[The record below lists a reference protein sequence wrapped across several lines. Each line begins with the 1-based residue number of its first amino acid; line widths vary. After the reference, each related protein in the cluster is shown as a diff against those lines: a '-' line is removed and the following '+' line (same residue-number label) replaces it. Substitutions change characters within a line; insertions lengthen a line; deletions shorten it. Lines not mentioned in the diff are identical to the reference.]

1 MPAGL
6 RRYYG
11 KGHLHFITF
20 SCYRRLPLL
29 KTARARD
36 VFVKELGKVRDQ
48 MGFQL
53 LGYVVMPEHVHLL
66 LSEPERGTPSTVLQK
81 LKLRVARKMRKR
93 KRSVC
98 AGQLRLAFEEHRE
111 PLRAF
116 WQACFYDFNVYTE
129 GKRTEKLHYMH
140 ANPVIRGLVKHPKDW
155 PWSSWSFY
163 AKGEAGLVRIDAGG
177 ERKRQPQAPGSNT
190 EPGAPSAFL

>member
-36 VFVKELGKVRDQ
+36 LFVQELGKVRDETE
-48 MGFQL
+48 FHL
-53 LGYVVMPEHVHLL
+53 IGYVVMPEHVHLL
-66 LSEPERGTPSTVLQK
+66 MSEPKHGTPSTVLQK
-81 LKLRVARKMRKR
+81 LKLRVSRRMRNPRKFGGTEQ
-93 KRSVC
+93 V
-98 AGQLRLAFEEHRE
+98 QLPFEEE
-111 PLRAF
+111 EGPPQAF
-116 WQACFYDFNVYTE
+116 WQARFYDFNVYTK
-129 GKRTEKLHYMH
+129 GKKMEKLNYMH
-140 ANPVIRGLVKHPKDW
+140 ANPVTRGLAKHPEDW

-163 AKGEAGLVRIDAGG
+163 AKGEPGLIRIDA
-177 ERKRQPQAPGSNT
+177 E
-190 EPGAPSAFL
+190 E